1 MTMST
6 NVFIAA
12 AVAALI
18 AGASSAQTTV
28 FDIQDSP
35 VDAVQDLE
43 DDIADDFDR
52 DLGRFGN
59 EGRELG
65 FTGSVSA
72 RATLTDGNTNNSDL
86 GLGARVG
93 YFDGVNGNDFT
104 LSYTFGETEGMTTE
118 NRALIGYDYTREF
131 GSSFY
136 AFGKA
141 VYAYDEF
148 GTYEED
154 AFLGAGI
161 GYRIFNTND
170 QQWSVQAGPGYR
182 LARAENGDEVNEV
195 AASLSSDYSYR
206 FSDTV
211 LLTNDTDILTS
222 ETDTYVTNELGVNL
236 SMSDALALRTSILT
250 EYRTDPQPGF
260 ENTDNTLGVSVVYS
274 FN

>member
-1 MTMST
+1 MTMPT
-6 NVFIAA
+6 NVFVAA

-18 AGASSAQTTV
+18 AGAASAQTTA
-28 FDIQDSP
+28 FDMQDSAT
-35 VDAVQDLE
+35 DAVEDLE
-43 DDIADDFDR
+43 EDIEDDFDR

-72 RATLTDGNTNNSDL
+72 RATATDGNTNNTDI

-93 YFDGVNGNDFT
+93 FFDGVNGNDVT
-104 LSYTFGETEGMTTE
+104 LSYTYGDNEGVTTE
-118 NRALIGYDYTREF
+118 NRLLFGYDYTREF

-154 AFLGAGI
+154 AFLGAGV

-182 LARAENGDEVNEV
+182 WATAANGAEVSEV
-195 AASLSSDYSYR
+195 AASVSSDYSYR

-211 LLTNDTDILTS
+211 LLTNDTDILAS
-222 ETDTYVTNELGVNL
+222 ETDTYVTNELGVNV
-236 SMSDALALRTSILT
+236 SMTDALALRTSILT

>member
-1 MTMST
+1 MTLST
-6 NVFIAA
+6 NIFVAA

-18 AGASSAQTTV
+18 AGTAGAQTTA
-28 FDIQDSP
+28 FDMQDSAS
-35 VDAVQDLE
+35 DAVDDLD
-43 DDIADDFDR
+43 DDIEDDFDR
-52 DLGRFGN
+52 ELDRFGN

-65 FTGSVSA
+65 FSGSVSA
-72 RATLTDGNTNNSDL
+72 RATATDGNTNNTDI

-93 YFDGVNGNDFT
+93 FFDGVNGNDVT
-104 LSYTFGETEGMTTE
+104 LSYTHGNTEGVTTQ
-118 NRALIGYDYTREF
+118 NRVLFGYDYTREF
-131 GSSFY
+131 ASNFY

-154 AFLGAGI
+154 AFVGAGI
-161 GYRIFNTND
+161 GYRIFNTNE

-182 LARAENGDEVNEV
+182 AARAANGDEVNEV
-195 AASLSSDYSYR
+195 AASVSSDYSYR
-206 FSDTV
+206 FSDTL

-222 ETDTYVTNELGVNL
+222 ETDTYVTNELGVNV
-236 SMSDALALRTSILT
+236 SMTDALALRTSILT

-260 ENTDNTLGVSVVYS
+260 VNTDNTLGVSVVYS